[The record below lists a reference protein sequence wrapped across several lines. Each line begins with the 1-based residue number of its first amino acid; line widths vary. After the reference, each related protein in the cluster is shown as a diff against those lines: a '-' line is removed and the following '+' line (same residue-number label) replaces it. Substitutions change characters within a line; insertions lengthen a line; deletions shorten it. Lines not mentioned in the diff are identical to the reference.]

1 MEKNEKQLTFEEIVT
16 YCKQQGFV
24 YQGSEI
30 YGGLSNTWDFG
41 PLGAL
46 LKQNIKAAWTKY
58 FIQAFPRNQ
67 LLNGPILLN
76 NLVWQASGHVKSFS
90 DPLIECKACNQ
101 RFRADKLV
109 FDFNGFEVD
118 GMKTEEIEAY
128 IAEHKIP
135 CQNCQKTEWLP
146 LRAFNMMFETYQG
159 VVQNS
164 TDKIYL
170 RPENAQNIFIQ
181 FKNVLRTTR
190 TKLPFGIGQIGKAF
204 RNEITPGNFI
214 FRTREFEQMEL
225 EYFVKP
231 GTELEVFAF
240 FKKYCMQFLTD
251 LGVNPIDLVYS
262 DHKKEALAFYSNAT
276 TDIQYHFPWG
286 FDELWG
292 IASRTD
298 YDLSQHQKFS
308 GQDMSYLDPD
318 DNSRFVPYCVEPSV
332 GVERLFFMFIV
343 NALKEEE
350 VAAGDIRQVLKIS
363 PFLAPYKA
371 AIIPLNKSKHS
382 ELAESIYRQVAKD
395 FDCYLEESGGSVGKK
410 YRRQDAIGTP
420 FCITV
425 DFESEGT
432 QTVTIRD
439 RDTMQQ
445 ERIPIKD
452 INQYLLNK
460 IKL

>member
-1 MEKNEKQLTFEEIVT
+1 MKKNEKQLTFEEIVT

-109 FDFNGFEVD
+109 FDFNGFDVD
-118 GMKTEEIEAY
+118 GMKTKEIEHY

-190 TKLPFGIGQIGKAF
+190 AKLPFGIGQIGKAF

-231 GTELEVFAF
+231 GTELEVFTF
-240 FKKYCMQFLTD
+240 FNKYCMQ
-251 LGVNPIDLVYS
+251 
-262 DHKKEALAFYSNAT
+262 
-276 TDIQYHFPWG
+276 
-286 FDELWG
+286 
-292 IASRTD
+292 
-298 YDLSQHQKFS
+298 
-308 GQDMSYLDPD
+308 
-318 DNSRFVPYCVEPSV
+318 
-332 GVERLFFMFIV
+332 
-343 NALKEEE
+343 
-350 VAAGDIRQVLKIS
+350 VL
-363 PFLAPYKA
+363 
-371 AIIPLNKSKHS
+371 
-382 ELAESIYRQVAKD
+382 R
-395 FDCYLEESGGSVGKK
+395 
-410 YRRQDAIGTP
+410 
-420 FCITV
+420 
-425 DFESEGT
+425 
-432 QTVTIRD
+432 
-439 RDTMQQ
+439 
-445 ERIPIKD
+445 
-452 INQYLLNK
+452 
-460 IKL
+460 